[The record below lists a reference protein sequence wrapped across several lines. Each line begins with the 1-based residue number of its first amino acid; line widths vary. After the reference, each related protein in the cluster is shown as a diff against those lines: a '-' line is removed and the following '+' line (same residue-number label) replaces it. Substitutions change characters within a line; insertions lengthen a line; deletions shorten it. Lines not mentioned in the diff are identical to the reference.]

1 MASEKKQYSK
11 PVVLDLGDAA
21 ELTAGFSSGG
31 SETIGVCLF
40 GYLYWEN
47 SVEQRFNNN

>member
-21 ELTAGFSSGG
+21 ELTAGYLSGG
-31 SETIGVCLF
+31 SEKVGVCLAGF
-40 GYLYWEN
+40 LYWEN
-47 SVEQRFNNN
+47 SWEQKLPW

>member
-21 ELTAGFSSGG
+21 ELTAGYKSGG
-31 SETIGVCLF
+31 SETFGVCLYGF
-40 GYLYWEN
+40 IYWEN
-47 SVEQRFNNN
+47 SVEQRFGN